1 MKLTKTQLKQIIKEE
16 LESALKE
23 YAMADDPEPAAP
35 SGDQFPSGTRVRKRK
50 SAADVVA
57 PEGRII
63 GSPEQRGDEL
73 IYKVRLTKHAQGQ
86 PARVPASALE
96 PM

>member
-16 LESALKE
+16 LEAALDE
-23 YAMADDPEPAAP
+23 SQWQDNIDSYESELHP
-35 SGDQFPSGTRVRKRK
+35 GTKVRKRK

-63 GSPEQRGDEL
+63 GRPEQRGEEL
-73 IYKVRLTKHAQGQ
+73 IYKVRWTKHGQGQ
-86 PARVPASALE
+86 PARVPASAIE
-96 PM
+96 PIE